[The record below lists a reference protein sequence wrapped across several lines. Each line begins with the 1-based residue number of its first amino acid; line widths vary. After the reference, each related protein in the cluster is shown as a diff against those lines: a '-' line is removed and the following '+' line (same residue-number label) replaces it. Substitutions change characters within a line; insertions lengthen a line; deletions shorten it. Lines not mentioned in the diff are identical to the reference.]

1 MYGLHACN
9 STHLFMW
16 QCGSHYMNMV
26 KGFSGSTRTYWHLKV
41 TSVKLQF
48 IGSNNL
54 IHHYLKTCFIY
65 SRNGH
70 SFRKI

>member
-1 MYGLHACN
+1 MYGLCACN

-16 QCGSHYMNMV
+16 QRSSHYMNMV
-26 KGFSGSTRTYWHLKV
+26 KHFSGSTRTYRHIKV

-54 IHHYLKTCFIY
+54 IHYYLKNMFYIFTEWPLI
-65 SRNGH
+65 
-70 SFRKI
+70 